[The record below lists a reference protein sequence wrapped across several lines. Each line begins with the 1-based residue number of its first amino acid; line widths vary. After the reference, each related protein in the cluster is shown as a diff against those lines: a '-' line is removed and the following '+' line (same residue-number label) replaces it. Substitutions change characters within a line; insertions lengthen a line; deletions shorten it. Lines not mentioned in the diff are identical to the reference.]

1 MINLSFHLENI
12 FSCWTHIT
20 PFLMQVSE
28 PRRLGLGPE
37 EAEAVLGTLE
47 GARAVIGTLEKAEA
61 VVRTPEKAEGVV
73 EPLEESGAVVATPE
87 VAEAETLKSS

>member
-37 EAEAVLGTLE
+37 EAEDCSVLSVRGPIPPPPGAGTLCRE
-47 GARAVIGTLEKAEA
+47 
-61 VVRTPEKAEGVV
+61 
-73 EPLEESGAVVATPE
+73 
-87 VAEAETLKSS
+87 KSSSVKALAPSPACG